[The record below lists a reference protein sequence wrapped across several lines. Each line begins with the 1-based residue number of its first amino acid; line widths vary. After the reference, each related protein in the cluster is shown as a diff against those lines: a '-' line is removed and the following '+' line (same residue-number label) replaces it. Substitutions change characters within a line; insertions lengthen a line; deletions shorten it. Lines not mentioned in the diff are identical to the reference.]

1 MGSSSLTRD
10 QILAPAL
17 GAWSLSHW
25 TTREVPMLSKFNL
38 YKKLVLFPPHIV
50 KISLRLNLSMSYS
63 LYVEEERFKPG
74 VSNSR
79 IPVLNHQRYYLWVRS
94 TLGLTRVSILN
105 LLFLPRERIING
117 MLRQTLH
124 VHPLRAWQCADSGD
138 KSVIGPQS
146 PYCRVQESRN
156 LFGQMLDGKYLGLCG

>member
-1 MGSSSLTRD
+1 
-10 QILAPAL
+10 
-17 GAWSLSHW
+17 
-25 TTREVPMLSKFNL
+25 
-38 YKKLVLFPPHIV
+38 
-50 KISLRLNLSMSYS
+50 MSYS

-146 PYCRVQESRN
+146 PGAYCRVQESRN
-156 LFGQMLDGKYLGLCG
+156 LFGQMLDGKYLGLCGWYGFCHNYSTVPSKCKNGQRQYVKKWTSLCSMFFAMLWDLWDLERVIS